1 MKISLFHK
9 EDFSSQWQ
17 NLLLVAF
24 LVIVACSN
32 PVAHIPE
39 INPEQLRAAPIK
51 EPPPTERTYKMV
63 PYDTI
68 MVRFTYHP
76 EQDPKKPI
84 AVRPDGNITLDGIGS
99 VRAAGLT
106 PEELGKEIATKS
118 SKRLKDPEVI
128 VTIDQFAPRR
138 VYVGG
143 QVRAPGIVEFKGEMT
158 PVQAIFER
166 GGFTDDAQKD
176 SVILIRDTGALEPII
191 GRINANQSLENGVPE
206 KISLVTNDVLYI
218 PMSGIGRADLWVKQ
232 HLRDIL
238 PSEIISYGAYR
249 GS

>member
-1 MKISLFHK
+1 MMNTIRRTS
-9 EDFSSQWQ
+9 
-17 NLLLVAF
+17 NLPNVLLVVF
-24 LVIVACSN
+24 LLIVACSN

-39 INPEQLRAAPIK
+39 INPEQLRAKPIND
-51 EPPPTERTYKMV
+51 PPPAERTYKMV

-68 MVRFTYHP
+68 TVRFTYHP
-76 EQDPKKPI
+76 EQDPKTPI
-84 AVRPDGNITLDGIGS
+84 PVRPDGNITLDGIGS

-106 PEELGKEIATKS
+106 PEELGKEIAVKS
-118 SKRLKDPEVI
+118 SKRLRDPEVI
-128 VTIDQFAPRR
+128 VTVAQFAARR

-143 QVRAPGIVEFKGEMT
+143 QVRTPGIVEFRGEMT

-176 SVILIRDTGALEPII
+176 SVILIRDTGGLEPVV
-191 GRINANQSLENGVPE
+191 GRINANLSLENGVPE
-206 KISLVTNDVLYI
+206 KVTLVTNDVLYV
-218 PMSGIGRADLWVKQ
+218 PMSGIGRAALWVKQ

-238 PSEIISYGAYR
+238 PSEIIGYGAYR

>member
-1 MKISLFHK
+1 KRRLIANCQNALFVA
-9 EDFSSQWQ
+9 
-17 NLLLVAF
+17 LLVF
-24 LVIVACSN
+24 VACSN

-39 INPEQLRAAPIK
+39 INPEQLRAKPIK
-51 EPPPTERTYKMV
+51 DPPPTEQTYKMV

-68 MVRFTYHP
+68 TVRFTYHP
-76 EQDPKKPI
+76 EQDPKAPV

-106 PEELGKEIATKS
+106 PEELGKEIAAKS
-118 SKRLKDPEVI
+118 SKRLRDPEVI
-128 VTIDQFAPRR
+128 VTVTQFAPRR

-143 QVRAPGIVEFKGEMT
+143 QVKTPGIVEFKGEMT

-176 SVILIRDTGALEPII
+176 SVILIRDTGGVEPII
-191 GRINANQSLENGVPE
+191 GRINANQALENGMPE
-206 KISLVTNDVLYI
+206 KISLVTNDVLYV

-232 HLRDIL
+232 HLNDIL
-238 PSEIISYGAYR
+238 PYGLLGMGAR